1 MGAWGKKN
9 WGLNAPLCHTEFIL
23 ACQATFLILSV
34 IILQTIYSS
43 KLFFS
48 TRFPVRDPILSDPD
62 FVDVLPF
69 QSITTS
75 FSNARSHENEDHENE
90 DLITKTKTPRKK
102 TKTPYEN
109 EKPSRKRRHITKTS
123 SKEVGITF
131 VDKDYVHE
139 THHENEDPY
148 RNLEFW
154 IWHFCSLL
162 RNISKGEPHGT
173 FNGSTLKLKRD
184 FRRG

>member
-1 MGAWGKKN
+1 MSHRLYF
-9 WGLNAPLCHTEFIL
+9 GLSSNISNFKCYHFTNDLFIKAFFFDPLSGPWSD
-23 ACQATFLILSV
+23 SV
-34 IILQTIYSS
+34 RSRFCRRSS
-43 KLFFS
+43 IPEYQ
-48 TRFPVRDPILSDPD
+48 RR
-62 FVDVLPF
+62 
-69 QSITTS
+69 
-75 FSNARSHENEDHENE
+75 
-90 DLITKTKTPRKK
+90 PRKRRP
-102 TKTPYEN
+102 KTPYEN

-154 IWHFCSLL
+154 IWHVCSLL
-162 RNISKGEPHGT
+162 RNISKEEPHGT
-173 FNGSTLKLKRD
+173 FNGTTLKLKRD